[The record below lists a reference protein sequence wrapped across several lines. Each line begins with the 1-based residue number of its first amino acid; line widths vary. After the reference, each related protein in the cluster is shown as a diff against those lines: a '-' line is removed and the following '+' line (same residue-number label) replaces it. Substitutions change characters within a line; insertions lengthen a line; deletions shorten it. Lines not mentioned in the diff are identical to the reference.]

1 MDEILRKP
9 APGLKGVWACVLAA
23 FILTASPVTA
33 WGAVCDIVL
42 PLDDEIGDGDD
53 DGDVINDDM
62 PQPCG
67 MVGNPI
73 NLISGNKFQEEV
85 DYTGK
90 GVSAINLKRV
100 YNSYDG
106 IWRHN
111 YSDNLSIGQFVITYV
126 RADGTRHVFLKK
138 NFSPLYGATG
148 KLSSSGS
155 GYLHTATDGSQM
167 TFDSAGKLTSIK
179 DAEGRIQTLTYSA
192 NNTVTVR
199 NVFGHTLVMTLGML
213 SQLTSA
219 KVGGISITYNYAANA
234 TRMTS
239 LSKVVDGKTL
249 TRQYHYE
256 VPNADRLLTG
266 ITDERG
272 VRFATWKY
280 DNGER
285 AISSEHAGGV
295 ESSTLN
301 YNDGMSTTVTNE
313 LGRQTTYK
321 FKTIYYSRRI
331 VEIIGEPTPSCP
343 YSNSKF
349 EYDKK
354 GRLSAKIDSMGAR
367 SEYYYNDRD
376 LLVRTVVAVGTAVSK
391 ETLTEW
397 HATFPKPVKVTT
409 PTSITTYSYDA
420 QGRLINTS
428 VVSRV

>member
-1 MDEILRKP
+1 MEDILKKRP
-9 APGLKGVWACVLAA
+9 RDSRNMWAYVLAA
-23 FILTASPVTA
+23 FILTSSPMTV
-33 WGAVCDIVL
+33 WGMGCDIVL
-42 PLDDEIGDGDD
+42 PLDGEVGGGGDD
-53 DGDVINDDM
+53 EARNDDM

-73 NLISGNKFQEEV
+73 NLISGNKFQEEI

-90 GVSAINLKRV
+90 GVSPISLKRV

-106 IWRHN
+106 VWRHN

-126 RADGTRHVFLKK
+126 RADGTRHVFMRKS
-138 NFSPLYGATG
+138 FQPLYGATG
-148 KLSSSGS
+148 KLSASGS

-179 DAEGRIQTLTYSA
+179 DTEGLVQTLTYSA

-199 NVFGHTLVMTLGML
+199 NVFGQTLVMTLGVL

-219 KVGGISITYNYAANA
+219 KVGGLSITYSYAADG
-234 TRMTS
+234 TRIAS
-239 LSKVVDGKTL
+239 LSKIVDGKTL
-249 TRQYHYE
+249 TRKYHYE
-256 VPNADRLLTG
+256 VPNASWLLTG

-272 VRFATWKY
+272 VRFATWTY
-280 DNGER
+280 DDSYR
-285 AISSEHAGGV
+285 AISSEHAGSV
-295 ESSTLN
+295 ESNKLSYKDDL
-301 YNDGMSTTVTNE
+301 TTIVTNE
-313 LGRQTTYK
+313 LGKQTTYK
-321 FKTIYYSRRI
+321 FKTIYFSRRI

-354 GRLSAKIDSMGAR
+354 GRMSAWIDNMGVR

-376 LLVRTVVAVGTAVSK
+376 LMVRTVVAVGTAVSK

-397 HATFPKPVKVTT
+397 HATFQKPVKVTT